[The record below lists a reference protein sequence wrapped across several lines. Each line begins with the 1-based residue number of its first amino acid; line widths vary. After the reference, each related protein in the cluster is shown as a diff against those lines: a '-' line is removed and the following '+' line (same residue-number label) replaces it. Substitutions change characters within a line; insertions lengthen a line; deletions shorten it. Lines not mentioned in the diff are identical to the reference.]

1 MESRRFGQLRRGGK
15 AAAPDPGHSAPSP
28 GPESPRAADTTYNL
42 ACLAV
47 RRGRRDEAFS
57 LLREA
62 MQHGLSP
69 AQALGI
75 ETDPDLKAFH
85 EDTRFAAIIAE
96 AKQHAAAA
104 QKAN

>member
-1 MESRRFGQLRRGGK
+1 MESRRPGQVRRGGK
-15 AAAPDPGHSAPSP
+15 AAAPDTGSAVFW
-28 GPESPRAADTTYNL
+28 GPRAPAADTTYNL

-75 ETDPDLKAFH
+75 EADPDLKALH
-85 EDTRFAAIIAE
+85 EDTRFAAIIAQ
-96 AKQHAAAA
+96 AKQRAAAA